1 VLCCVVSFVQTQR
14 ALLCAVFCRG
24 FRFVRR
30 MKNGVYFCVF
40 CPLLRREK
48 HGVKREKKQAVF
60 IHLDVLSKAS
70 VQGSAF
76 RVQR

>member
-1 VLCCVVSFVQTQR
+1 
-14 ALLCAVFCRG
+14 
-24 FRFVRR
+24 